1 MEGQGRSLEELD
13 SMYLLDV
20 KPWESSK
27 WQAPSA
33 EEISKIR
40 KEAGTDDTAMEDG
53 TFAEDKTVTGSD
65 DGHKPVEHQDQ
76 QRHPVNDSI

>member
-13 SMYLLDV
+13 SMYLLGV

-40 KEAGTDDTAMEDG
+40 KEAGTDDTAMEEG
-53 TFAEDKTVTGSD
+53 TFAEDKTMTGSD
-65 DGHKPVEHQDQ
+65 SEEKAAEH
-76 QRHPVNDSI
+76 RE